1 MKVLFY
7 LLIICNIN
15 YITSTTTST
24 TTSTSTSTTTSTLT
38 LFDNSGSGEELTT
51 IIPTTI
57 MEYIKNNNDNDKNI
71 YIPLISFSI
80 ISLVLILIRC
90 FIKNKTKKKY
100 RFVTHKILIDGV
112 INDVTNV

>member
-1 MKVLFY
+1 MKILFY

-24 TTSTSTSTTTSTLT
+24 STSTSTLT
-38 LFDNSGSGEELTT
+38 LFDNSGSGEEFTT
-51 IIPTTI
+51 SYPTTI
-57 MEYIKNNNDNDKNI
+57 MENIKNDNNNDKNI

-90 FIKNKTKKKY
+90 FIKNKTRKKY
-100 RFVTHKILIDGV
+100 RFITHKILIDGV
-112 INDVTNV
+112 INDITYV

>member
-24 TTSTSTSTTTSTLT
+24 TSTSTSTST
-38 LFDNSGSGEELTT
+38 LFDNSGSGEDITT

-57 MEYIKNNNDNDKNI
+57 MEYIKNNKENDKNI

-100 RFVTHKILIDGV
+100 RFITHKIIIDGV
-112 INDVTNV
+112 INDVTYV